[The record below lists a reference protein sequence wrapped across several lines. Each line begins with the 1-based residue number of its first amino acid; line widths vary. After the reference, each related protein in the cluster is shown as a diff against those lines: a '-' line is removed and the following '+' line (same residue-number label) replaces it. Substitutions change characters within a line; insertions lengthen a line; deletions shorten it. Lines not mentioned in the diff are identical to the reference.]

1 MTLLITGAAGF
12 LGRALTRAVLAAEPG
27 ARVVGMGP
35 YLPGAPLADGVRY
48 ELGSAAD
55 AGRVAEVI
63 RAHGVDAVAH
73 LARAEHEVGID
84 AMMRSH
90 VGNALGVLL
99 GASRAGGVRRAL
111 FLGSAAEYG
120 LVRESELP
128 LAETHPLRPASPY
141 GHAKLAETTLALH
154 APAQLGVP
162 ACVARV
168 FNPVGPGQD
177 TSFVCGVLVAQFSA
191 MLRAGAPSPLRLG
204 LLSPLRDF
212 VDVQDVAEGL
222 RLLLLHGRPGECYN
236 VGSGKGT
243 RVREIISLLEEVTG
257 MHPPVESS
265 QPTSTPDAAEH
276 SVAAMDK
283 LRAATSFV
291 ARVPLRDSLSAM
303 LEAAGRAIPPTQG

>member
-35 YLPGAPLADGVRY
+35 YPPGAPLEDGVRY
-48 ELGSAAD
+48 ELGSASDAD
-55 AGRVAEVI
+55 RVAGVI
-63 RAHGVDAVAH
+63 RTHGVDAVAH
-73 LARAEHEVGID
+73 LARAEREVEIG
-84 AMMRSH
+84 ALMCSH

-120 LVRESELP
+120 LARESELP
-128 LAETHPLRPASPY
+128 LAETRPLRPASPY
-141 GHAKLAETTLALH
+141 GYAKVAETTLALL
-154 APAQLGVP
+154 APGRMGVP

-177 TSFVCGVLVAQFSA
+177 TNFVCGVLVTQFGA
-191 MLRAGAPSPLRLG
+191 MRRAGAPSPLRLG
-204 LLSPLRDF
+204 ALPPLRDF
-212 VDVQDVAEGL
+212 VDVHDVAEAL
-222 RLLLLHGRPGECYN
+222 RLLLLHGQPGESYN

-243 RVREIISLLEEVTG
+243 RVREIISLLEEITG

-265 QPTSTPDAAEH
+265 QPTSAPDAAEH
-276 SVAAMDK
+276 SVAAVDK
-283 LRAATSFV
+283 LCAATSFV
-291 ARVPLRDSLSAM
+291 VRVPLRDSLKAM
-303 LEAAGRAIPPTQG
+303 LETAGPAASR